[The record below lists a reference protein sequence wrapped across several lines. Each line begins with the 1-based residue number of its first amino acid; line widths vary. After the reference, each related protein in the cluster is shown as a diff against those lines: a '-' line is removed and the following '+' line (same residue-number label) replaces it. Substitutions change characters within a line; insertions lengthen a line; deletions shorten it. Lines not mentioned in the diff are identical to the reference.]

1 VRGLA
6 ERLRYPWRGIED
18 LQQAA
23 GGIQLRQS
31 FRQFAFAARLRQ
43 QGGLLAR
50 RPGQQPG
57 LFAFRFRQQF
67 GLLTVGLRHQ
77 LGFGRI
83 GFALALAGD
92 SGGFGLRLDA
102 NRVRVLLRRGEC
114 RFRLNN
120 GGLLAGFQE
129 KRPGAGVINA
139 GVYLFRTPVIGSFPD
154 SSPLS
159 FETDVFPALAALV
172 GAWLGPV
179 LRANDTVQLRLGLR
193 VFAFVCGFLAV
204 AFGVVVLRPESV
216 HMSVEQAMALKLPV
230 WAIAAVLL
238 LGGLAAPWLAKTRGV
253 HAGLLGMVATM
264 AAFFVVLPFA
274 APDIQKPGTKSLA
287 QIVVA
292 RAQPGDCVMHYHE
305 FFHDFT
311 FYAKRTVDVVAF
323 EGELETEEDAA
334 ARASGRF
341 MNEAKFRELWAQP
354 GRIFVVA
361 RQRDVRELFA
371 DPTFHKHLLGETRDH
386 YLFSNLP

>member
-1 VRGLA
+1 VL
-6 ERLRYPWRGIED
+6 
-18 LQQAA
+18 
-23 GGIQLRQS
+23 
-31 FRQFAFAARLRQ
+31 
-43 QGGLLAR
+43 
-50 RPGQQPG
+50 
-57 LFAFRFRQQF
+57 
-67 GLLTVGLRHQ
+67 
-77 LGFGRI
+77 LGFSPWT
-83 GFALALAGD
+83 GFLWPAVRDALRGGWVRRKQNADAWFLVTWAAFIFLFFSRSQSKLAPYI
-92 SGGFGLRLDA
+92 L
-102 NRVRVLLRRGEC
+102 
-114 RFRLNN
+114 
-120 GGLLAGFQE
+120 
-129 KRPGAGVINA
+129 PI
-139 GVYLFRTPVIGSFPD
+139 
-154 SSPLS
+154 
-159 FETDVFPALAALV
+159 FPALAALV

-386 YLFSNLP
+386 TLFSNQP